1 MDVQMPEMDGVEAT
15 KRIRALPGAAS
26 RVPIVAL
33 TAHAMHGAREQYLG
47 AGMDEY
53 LSKPIV
59 REQLVGVVQRLLGR
73 AGADTTEAAPPPRA
87 VAASDESTAS
97 AAPDLDDAQ
106 LAAVEAVMRAAD
118 FAGLIESYIE
128 ASGPRAR
135 RLGELAAAGDLKQL
149 VREAHDLKGVAGNFG
164 ARRVHLLARDLEFAC
179 KGGRADDV
187 ARLVREIV
195 VASDRAEAE
204 MRRRFNI
211 RQAS

>member
-1 MDVQMPEMDGVEAT
+1 MDDYV
-15 KRIRALPGAAS
+15 
-26 RVPIVAL
+26 
-33 TAHAMHGAREQYLG
+33 
-47 AGMDEY
+47 
-53 LSKPIV
+53 SKPIN
-59 REQLVGVVQRLLGR
+59 REQLVGTVRRLLGR
-73 AGADTTEAAPPPRA
+73 ADADATIEASPPPRPAAPPED
-87 VAASDESTAS
+87 AAAS

-118 FAGLIESYIE
+118 FTGLIESYIE

-135 RLGELAAAGDLKQL
+135 RLGELAAGGDLKQL
-149 VREAHDLKGVAGNFG
+149 AREAHDLKGVAGNFG
-164 ARRVHLLARDLEFAC
+164 AKRVHLLARDLELAC

-187 ARLVREIV
+187 GRLVREIV